1 MRPRAEQGLDRGEQ
15 GKAARSLGDAPANLA
30 ETKRKPTIHQDSMKT
45 KVLFTLLAMAA
56 GSLLAAESGP
66 KGEII
71 AAAKKLAQQGY
82 SWKTALETGNFSN
95 TSEGKADKDGM
106 VQLTM
111 TFNDNTTQAF
121 LKDKKGAIK
130 LQDQDWQSLEE
141 MNSADNSQR
150 GPGRFMGRM
159 LKRLQVPCGPSRG
172 HRRQDQGDHQRRR
185 CLYRR
190 PDRSRG
196 QVPAR
201 LRRRAT
207 RRHSAGS
214 LGRQG
219 LGQDSLKDGLLSKYE
234 LRLQGTMSFNGEDRE
249 MNRTTTVEIR
259 DVGKTT
265 LDVPAD
271 AKKKL
276 S

>member
-1 MRPRAEQGLDRGEQ
+1 V
-15 GKAARSLGDAPANLA
+15 RSLGDAPANLA
-30 ETKRKPTIHQDSMKT
+30 DTKRKPTIHQDSMKT

-66 KGEII
+66 KEEII

-141 MNSADNSQR
+141 MNSADNGQR

-159 LKRLQVPCGPSRG
+159 LRDYKSPAAQVEDIVAKTKEITKDGDVYAADLTEAGAKSLLAFGGGRRG
-172 HRRQDQGDHQRRR
+172 GN
-185 CLYRR
+185 
-190 PDRSRG
+190 PPEVSG
-196 QVPAR
+196 AK
-201 LRRRAT
+201 
-207 RRHSAGS
+207 GS
-214 LGRQG
+214 VRI
-219 LGQDSLKDGLLSKYE
+219 SLKDGLLSKYE

-265 LDVPAD
+265 LDVPED